1 MNSMKLPIRFFAG
14 AAVSAALVVSAPH
27 AFGPAAP
34 AAAQAQS
41 GDLAQAVAALRGIS
55 TLKAD
60 FVQIDRAG
68 KRLKGV
74 MTLKRPGRVRFQYE
88 KGVPLL
94 IVGDGRALTF
104 IDYEVRQVQR
114 WPIGNTPLGALLDP
128 KRDVMKYGKLPT
140 GQQPERRQRRSA
152 RQGPSRIRGHHP
164 GLRAQGFGPRRTGTD
179 QLGRARLAEQA
190 DPGEPVES
198 PVWAGGE
205 RQHVPLQRS
214 ATHHSSMMVNGPSRA
229 VPDLRQF
236 ATLQPCDCSWASKPK
251 RPKTVFD
258 EAA

>member
-88 KGVPLL
+88 KGVPFL

-104 IDYEVRQVQR
+104 IDYQVRQVQR

-128 KRDVMKYGKLPT
+128 KRDVMKYGKL
-140 GQQPERRQRRSA
+140 QPVSSPNIVSVEVRDKGHPEFGTITLVFVRKPSA
-152 RQGPSRIRGHHP
+152 P
-164 GLRAQGFGPRRTGTD
+164 GGLELT
-179 QLGRARLAEQA
+179 
-190 DPGEPVES
+190 
-198 PVWAGGE
+198 
-205 RQHVPLQRS
+205 
-214 ATHHSSMMVNGPSRA
+214 
-229 VPDLRQF
+229 
-236 ATLQPCDCSWASKPK
+236 SWAALDSQNNLTRVNLSNHQYGLAVADNTFRFNDP
-251 RPKTVFD
+251 RPTTRR
-258 EAA
+258 